1 MSKTSNKI
9 TISIDNDR
17 DYKELP
23 VVPIVIYKELCKNF
37 DIDSILTTSKLKN
50 NDEKIGYI
58 RGVRDVLNRVY
69 VLTMQNDDDGEK
81 E

>member
-1 MSKTSNKI
+1 MSKRSNNKI
-9 TISIDNDR
+9 SITIDDDR

-37 DIDSILTTSKLKN
+37 DIDSILTMSKLHN
-50 NDEKIGYI
+50 NDERIGYI
-58 RGVRDVLNRVY
+58 RGVRDVLNRVF
-69 VLTMQNDDDGEK
+69 VLTSHDDDGEK

>member
-1 MSKTSNKI
+1 MPKAK
-9 TISIDNDR
+9 ISIKVDDDR

-37 DIDSILTTSKLKN
+37 DIDSILISKKLKN
-50 NDEKIGYI
+50 NDETIGYI
-58 RGVRDVLNRVY
+58 KGVRDVLNRVY
-69 VLTMQNDDDGEK
+69 ILTKTTTEK

>member
-1 MSKTSNKI
+1 MPKDK
-9 TISIDNDR
+9 ISIKVDNDR

-23 VVPIVIYKELCKNF
+23 VVPIVIYKELCRNF
-37 DIDSILTTSKLKN
+37 DIDSILLTSKLKN

-58 RGVRDVLNRVY
+58 KGVRDVLNRVFI
-69 VLTMQNDDDGEK
+69 LTKTEK

>member
-1 MSKTSNKI
+1 MPKAK
-9 TISIDNDR
+9 ISIKVDDDR

-37 DIDSILTTSKLKN
+37 DIDSILLTSKLKN

-58 RGVRDVLNRVY
+58 KGVRDVLNRVFI
-69 VLTMQNDDDGEK
+69 LTKTEK

>member
-1 MSKTSNKI
+1 MPKAK
-9 TISIDNDR
+9 ISIKVDNDR

-23 VVPIVIYKELCKNF
+23 VVPIVIYKELCRNF
-37 DIDSILTTSKLKN
+37 DIDSILLTSKLKN

-58 RGVRDVLNRVY
+58 KGVRDVLNRVFI
-69 VLTMQNDDDGEK
+69 LTKTEK

>member
-1 MSKTSNKI
+1 MTNKI
-9 TISIDNDR
+9 EIITDDNR

-23 VVPIVIYKELCKNF
+23 VVPVVIYKELCKNF
-37 DIDSILTTSKLKN
+37 DIDSILTMSTLKN

-58 RGVRDVLNRVY
+58 RGVRDVLNRVLI
-69 VLTMQNDDDGEK
+69 LTKHTEK

>member
-1 MSKTSNKI
+1 VPKAK
-9 TISIDNDR
+9 ISIKVDDDR

-23 VVPIVIYKELCKNF
+23 VVPIVIYKELCRNF
-37 DIDSILTTSKLKN
+37 DIDSILLTSKLKN

-58 RGVRDVLNRVY
+58 KGVRDVLNRVFI
-69 VLTMQNDDDGEK
+69 LTKTEK

>member
-1 MSKTSNKI
+1 MPKAK
-9 TISIDNDR
+9 ISIKVDDDR

-23 VVPIVIYKELCKNF
+23 VVPIVIYKELCRNF
-37 DIDSILTTSKLKN
+37 DIDSILLTSKLKN

-58 RGVRDVLNRVY
+58 KGVRDVLNRVFI
-69 VLTMQNDDDGEK
+69 LTKTEK

>member
-1 MSKTSNKI
+1 MPKDK
-9 TISIDNDR
+9 ISIKVDNDR

-23 VVPIVIYKELCKNF
+23 VVPIVIYKELCRNF
-37 DIDSILTTSKLKN
+37 DIDSILLTSKLKN

-58 RGVRDVLNRVY
+58 KGVRDVLNRVFI
-69 VLTMQNDDDGEK
+69 VTKTEK

>member
-1 MSKTSNKI
+1 MTNKI
-9 TISIDNDR
+9 EIITDDNR

-23 VVPIVIYKELCKNF
+23 VVPVVIYKELCKNF
-37 DIDSILTTSKLKN
+37 DIDSILTMSTLKN

-58 RGVRDVLNRVY
+58 RGVRDVLNRVFI
-69 VLTMQNDDDGEK
+69 LTKHTEK

>member
-1 MSKTSNKI
+1 MPSKAK
-9 TISIDNDR
+9 ISIKVDNDR

-37 DIDSILTTSKLKN
+37 DIDSILISKKLKN
-50 NDEKIGYI
+50 NDETIGYI
-58 RGVRDVLNRVY
+58 KGVRDVLNRVFI
-69 VLTMQNDDDGEK
+69 LTKTDEK

>member
-1 MSKTSNKI
+1 VSKRQQ
-9 TISIDNDR
+9 ISIITDDDR

-37 DIDSILTTSKLKN
+37 DIDSILMMSKLKN

-58 RGVRDVLNRVY
+58 RGVRDVLNRVHI
-69 VLTMQNDDDGEK
+69 LTHEK